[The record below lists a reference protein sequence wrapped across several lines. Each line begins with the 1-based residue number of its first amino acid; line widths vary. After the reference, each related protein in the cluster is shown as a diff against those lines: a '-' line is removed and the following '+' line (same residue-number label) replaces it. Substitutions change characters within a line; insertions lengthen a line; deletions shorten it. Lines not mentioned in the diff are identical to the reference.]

1 MSIIKRNGT
10 HTGNIPTF
18 FNDFLTKDIWNW
30 DLENSSQTGTTIP
43 AVKIKENNEKFI
55 VEMAAPG
62 MGKNDFKV
70 ELNGNTLII
79 SSEKNQEE
87 ELKEGERYS
96 RKESSYQSFTR
107 LFTLP
112 KEVVDDEKIEARYEH
127 GVLKLLILKKEE
139 AKYKGPRV
147 IQIS

>member
-1 MSIIKRNGT
+1 
-10 HTGNIPTF
+10 
-18 FNDFLTKDIWNW
+18 
-30 DLENSSQTGTTIP
+30 
-43 AVKIKENNEKFI
+43 
-55 VEMAAPG
+55 MAAPG

-96 RKESSYQSFTR
+96 RKEFSYQSFTR

-127 GVLKLLILKKEE
+127 GVLKLLIPKKEE